1 VKQSKSKIII
11 EDYKNNFIYK
21 KNETNLDIQ
30 FNRVAF
36 IFFVFFIIYL
46 IYTIHLIHLGSRKS
60 KVDIKLDIIDKISVS
75 SDKLYRADIT
85 DINGNYLA
93 KTVKSI
99 DIGIKTSDVIDKKK
113 LLLSLNIIFPNKNF
127 NKIKKQLDTKKF
139 FWLEKKISEENYE
152 KIMKLGDKSI
162 KPEENVLRMYP
173 QKNLF
178 SHIIGQIDDDNSG
191 ISGLEKSF
199 NETLRKSKK
208 SIKLTVDKDIQFL
221 VRKELMKY
229 QEIFKSKGSAA
240 ILMNVNN
247 GNILS
252 LVSLPDFNPNE
263 RLNITDINFINRVT
277 KGTYELGSVFKP
289 FTFASALNE
298 DLIEPETE
306 FLNLPKSIRCD
317 KHRIG
322 EYNNKIPSDLSAEQI
337 LIRSGNIGSVRI
349 AQKIGPEKYKSFLE
363 KVGVLSQISFDI
375 EEVAPQKN
383 YNFGKCKLATASF
396 GHGIATTILQL
407 AKGYSVISNGGFDVK
422 PTLIYKKPKNNE
434 KRDRL
439 LNKGVS
445 EQVVTALRKI
455 VNTEEGT
462 AKFANVPN
470 YEIGGK
476 TGTADQPKDGS
487 YSEAKINT
495 FASIF
500 PTSNPQYVFVVMLDT
515 PQKSKDYYYKYR
527 HRKGGW
533 RGTLYNTAGWT
544 SVEVAG
550 KIIDKIGPILA
561 TKYIEIN

>member
-1 VKQSKSKIII
+1 MKKLSSKIII
-11 EDYKNNFIYK
+11 EDYKNNFTYK
-21 KNETNLDIQ
+21 KNESNLNIQ

-36 IFFVFFIIYL
+36 IFFVFFIVYL
-46 IYTIHLIHLGSRKS
+46 IYTIHLIHLGLRKT
-60 KVDIKLDIIDKISVS
+60 KIDKIDNIPFT

-99 DIGIKTSDVIDKKK
+99 DIGIKTSDVINKKK
-113 LLLSLNIIFPNKNF
+113 LLLSLNIIFPNKDF
-127 NKIKKQLDTKKF
+127 TKIKKQLDTKKF

-162 KPEENVLRMYP
+162 KPEEKVLRMYP

-178 SHIIGQIDDDNSG
+178 SHIIGQIDDDNNG

-199 NETLRKSKK
+199 NKVLIKSKK
-208 SIKLTVDKDIQFL
+208 DIKLTVDKNIQFL
-221 VRKELMKY
+221 IRKELIKY

-240 ILMNVNN
+240 ILMNINN
-247 GNILS
+247 GHILS
-252 LVSLPDFNPNE
+252 LISLPDFNPNE
-263 RLNITDINFINRVT
+263 RQNLTDVNFINRVT

-298 DLIEPETE
+298 NLIKPETE
-306 FLNLPKSIRCD
+306 FLDLPKSISCD

-322 EYNNKIPSDLSAEQI
+322 EYDNKIPTDLTAEQI

-349 AQKIGPEKYKSFLE
+349 GQKIGSNKHKSFLE
-363 KVGVLSQISFDI
+363 KIGVLSQINFDI
-375 EEVAPQKN
+375 DEVAPQKN
-383 YNFGKCKLATASF
+383 YNFGKCKLATVSF
-396 GHGIATTILQL
+396 GHGVATTVLQL
-407 AKGYSVISNGGFDVK
+407 AKGYAVISNGGYDVK
-422 PTLIYKKPKNNE
+422 PTLIDKNDKKSK
-434 KRDRL
+434 RL

-445 EQVVTALRKI
+445 EQVVTVLRKI

-462 AKFANVPN
+462 AKFANVAN

-500 PTSNPQYVFVVMLDT
+500 PTSNPQFVFIVMLDT
-515 PQKSKDYYYKYR
+515 PQKAKDYYYKYR

-533 RGTLYNTAGWT
+533 KGTLYNTAGWT

-550 KIIDKIGPILA
+550 KIMDKIGPILA
-561 TKYIEIN
+561 TKYLEIN

>member
-1 VKQSKSKIII
+1 MKKYRSKIII

-21 KNETNLDIQ
+21 KNETNLNIQ

-60 KVDIKLDIIDKISVS
+60 KIDKIENTPVTF
-75 SDKLYRADIT
+75 DKLYRADIM

-113 LLLSLNIIFPNKNF
+113 LLLSLKIIFPNKDF
-127 NKIKKQLDTKKF
+127 DQIEKKLNQKNYF
-139 FWLEKKISEENYE
+139 YLEKKITEENYE

-162 KPEENVLRMYP
+162 IPEEKVLRIYP

-178 SHIIGQIDDDNSG
+178 SHIIGQIDDDNNG

-199 NETLRKSKK
+199 NEILRKTKK
-208 SIKLTVDKDIQFL
+208 PIRLTVDKDVQFL
-221 VRKELMKY
+221 IRKELIKY

-240 ILMNVNN
+240 MLMNVNN

-263 RLNITDINFINRVT
+263 RQNITDINYINRIT
-277 KGTYELGSVFKP
+277 KGTYELGSVFKT

-298 DLIEPETE
+298 GLIEPETE
-306 FLNLPKSIRCD
+306 FLDLPKSIKCD

-322 EYNNKIPSDLSAEQI
+322 EYDNEIPSNLSAEQI

-349 AQKIGPEKYKSFLE
+349 GQKIGPDKHKSFL
-363 KVGVLSQISFDI
+363 KKIGVLNQINFDI

-396 GHGIATTILQL
+396 GHGVATTILQL
-407 AKGYSVISNGGFDVK
+407 AKGYSIISNGGFDVK
-422 PTLIYKKPKNNE
+422 PTLIDKRTQNNKKKN
-434 KRDRL
+434 RI

-445 EQVVTALRKI
+445 EQVVRVLRKI

-462 AKFANVPN
+462 AKFANVLN

-500 PTSNPQYVFVVMLDT
+500 PTSNPQYVFIVMLDT
-515 PQKSKDYYYKYR
+515 PQKAKDYYYKYR
-527 HRKGGW
+527 HQKGGW
-533 RGTLYNTAGWT
+533 KGTLYNTAGWT

-550 KIIDKIGPILA
+550 KIMDKIGPILA
-561 TKYIEIN
+561 TKYLEIN

>member
-1 VKQSKSKIII
+1 MKQTESKIII

-21 KNETNLDIQ
+21 KNETNLNIQ

-36 IFFVFFIIYL
+36 IFFIFFIIYL
-46 IYTIHLIHLGSRKS
+46 IYTIHLIHLGTRSS
-60 KVDIKLDIIDKISVS
+60 KVDKTENIPVVI
-75 SDKLYRADIT
+75 DKLYRADIL

-93 KTVKSI
+93 KTVRSI

-113 LLLSLNIIFPNKNF
+113 LLLSLKIIFPDKDFSKIEKKLNK
-127 NKIKKQLDTKKF
+127 KKYF
-139 FWLEKKISEENYE
+139 YLEKKISEENYE

-162 KPEENVLRMYP
+162 KPEEKVLRMYP

-178 SHIIGQIDDDNSG
+178 SHIIGQIDDDNNG

-199 NETLRKSKK
+199 NEILRKSKK
-208 SIKLTVDKDIQFL
+208 DIKLTVDKDVQFL
-221 VRKELMKY
+221 IRKELIKY

-240 ILMNVNN
+240 ILMNINN
-247 GNILS
+247 GHILS
-252 LVSLPDFNPNE
+252 LISLPDFNPNE
-263 RLNITDINFINRVT
+263 RQNLTDVNFINRVT

-298 DLIEPETE
+298 NLIKPETE
-306 FLNLPKSIRCD
+306 FLNLPRSISCD

-322 EYNNKIPSDLSAEQI
+322 EYDNKIPSDLTAEQI

-349 AQKIGPEKYKSFLE
+349 GQKIGSNKHKSFLE
-363 KVGVLSQISFDI
+363 KIGVLSQINFDI
-375 EEVAPQKN
+375 DEVAPQKN
-383 YNFGKCKLATASF
+383 YNFGKCKLATVSF
-396 GHGIATTILQL
+396 GHGVATTVLQL
-407 AKGYSVISNGGFDVK
+407 AKGYAVISNGGYDVK
-422 PTLIYKKPKNNE
+422 PTLIDKNDKKSK
-434 KRDRL
+434 RL

-445 EQVVTALRKI
+445 EQVVTVLRKI

-462 AKFANVPN
+462 AKFANVAN

-500 PTSNPQYVFVVMLDT
+500 PTSNPQFVFIVMLDT
-515 PQKSKDYYYKYR
+515 PQKAKDYYYKYR

-533 RGTLYNTAGWT
+533 KGTLYNTAGWT

-550 KIIDKIGPILA
+550 KIMDKIGPILA
-561 TKYIEIN
+561 TKYLEIN

>member
-1 VKQSKSKIII
+1 MTQLKSKIII
-11 EDYKNNFIYK
+11 KDYRNNFVYK
-21 KNETNLDIQ
+21 ENETNLNIQ

-36 IFFVFFIIYL
+36 IFFIFFIIYL
-46 IYTIHLIHLGSRKS
+46 IYAIHLIHLGTRKS
-60 KVDIKLDIIDKISVS
+60 KIEDINNVPVFNN
-75 SDKLYRADIT
+75 KLYRADIT

-113 LLLSLNIIFPNKNF
+113 LLLSLNIIFPNKDF
-127 NKIKKQLDTKKF
+127 VKIKKNLETKNF
-139 FWLEKKISEENYE
+139 FWLEKKISEEKYE

-162 KPEENVLRMYP
+162 KPEERVLRMYP

-178 SHIIGQIDDDNSG
+178 SHTIGQIDDDNNG

-199 NETLRKSKK
+199 NKILKKSKK
-208 SIKLTVDKDIQFL
+208 PIKLTVDKDIQFL
-221 VRKELMKY
+221 IRKELIKY

-247 GNILS
+247 GKILS
-252 LVSLPDFNPNE
+252 LVSIPDFNPNE
-263 RLNITDINFINRVT
+263 RQNITDVNFINRVT

-306 FLNLPKSIRCD
+306 FLDLPKSIKCD
-317 KHRIG
+317 KYRIG
-322 EYNNKIPSDLSAEQI
+322 EYDNEIPSDLTAEQI

-349 AQKIGPEKYKSFLE
+349 GQKIGPEKHKSFLE
-363 KVGVLSQISFDI
+363 KLGLLSQISFDI
-375 EEVAPQKN
+375 QEVAPQKN

-396 GHGIATTILQL
+396 GHGVATTILQL
-407 AKGYSVISNGGFDVK
+407 AKGYAIISNGGYDIK
-422 PTLIYKKPKNNE
+422 PTLIDENIKNN
-434 KRDRL
+434 KKGNRVI
-439 LNKGVS
+439 NKGVS
-445 EQVVTALRKI
+445 KKVVTALRKI
-455 VNTEEGT
+455 VNTAEGT

-533 RGTLYNTAGWT
+533 KGTLYNTAGWT

>member
-1 VKQSKSKIII
+1 MKQTRSKIII

-21 KNETNLDIQ
+21 KNETNLNIQ

-36 IFFVFFIIYL
+36 IFFIFFIIYL
-46 IYTIHLIHLGSRKS
+46 IYTIHLIHLGTRSS
-60 KVDIKLDIIDKISVS
+60 KVDKTENIPVVI
-75 SDKLYRADIT
+75 DKLYRADIL

-93 KTVKSI
+93 KTVRSI

-113 LLLSLNIIFPNKNF
+113 LLLSLKIIFPDKDFSKIEKKLNK
-127 NKIKKQLDTKKF
+127 KKYF
-139 FWLEKKISEENYE
+139 YLEKKISEENYE

-162 KPEENVLRMYP
+162 KPEEKVLRMYP

-178 SHIIGQIDDDNSG
+178 SHIIGQIDDDNNG

-199 NETLRKSKK
+199 NEILRKSKK
-208 SIKLTVDKDIQFL
+208 DIKLTVDKDVQFL
-221 VRKELMKY
+221 IRKELIKY

-240 ILMNVNN
+240 ILMNINN
-247 GNILS
+247 GHILS
-252 LVSLPDFNPNE
+252 LISLPDFNPNE
-263 RLNITDINFINRVT
+263 RQNLTDVNFINRVT

-298 DLIEPETE
+298 NLIKPETE
-306 FLNLPKSIRCD
+306 FLNLPKSISCD

-322 EYNNKIPSDLSAEQI
+322 EYDNEIPTDLTAEEI
-337 LIRSGNIGSVRI
+337 IIRSGNIGSVRI
-349 AQKIGPEKYKSFLE
+349 GQKIGSNKHKSFLE
-363 KVGVLSQISFDI
+363 KIGVLSQINFDI
-375 EEVAPQKN
+375 DEVAPQKN
-383 YNFGKCKLATASF
+383 YNFGKCKLATVSF
-396 GHGIATTILQL
+396 GHGVATTVLQL
-407 AKGYSVISNGGFDVK
+407 AKGYAVISNGGYDVK
-422 PTLIYKKPKNNE
+422 PTLIDKNDKKSK
-434 KRDRL
+434 RL

-445 EQVVTALRKI
+445 EQVVTVLRKI

-462 AKFANVPN
+462 AKFANVAN

-476 TGTADQPKDGS
+476 TGTADQPKDGF

-500 PTSNPQYVFVVMLDT
+500 PTSNPQFVFIVMLDT
-515 PQKSKDYYYKYR
+515 PQKAKDYYYKYR

-533 RGTLYNTAGWT
+533 KGTLYNTAGWT

-550 KIIDKIGPILA
+550 KIMDKIGPILA
-561 TKYIEIN
+561 TKYLEIN

>member
-1 VKQSKSKIII
+1 MKQTRSKIII

-21 KNETNLDIQ
+21 KNETNLNIQ

-36 IFFVFFIIYL
+36 IFFIFFIIYL
-46 IYTIHLIHLGSRKS
+46 IYTIHLIHLGTRSS
-60 KVDIKLDIIDKISVS
+60 KVDKTENIPVVI
-75 SDKLYRADIT
+75 DKLYRADIL

-93 KTVKSI
+93 KTVRSI

-113 LLLSLNIIFPNKNF
+113 LLLSLKIIFPDKDFSKIEKKLNK
-127 NKIKKQLDTKKF
+127 KKYF
-139 FWLEKKISEENYE
+139 YLEKKISEENYE

-162 KPEENVLRMYP
+162 KPEEKVLRMYP

-178 SHIIGQIDDDNSG
+178 SHIIGQIDDDNNG

-199 NETLRKSKK
+199 NEILRKSKK
-208 SIKLTVDKDIQFL
+208 DIKLTVDKDVQFL
-221 VRKELMKY
+221 IRKELIKY

-240 ILMNVNN
+240 ILMNINN
-247 GNILS
+247 GHILS
-252 LVSLPDFNPNE
+252 LISLPDFNPNE
-263 RLNITDINFINRVT
+263 RQNLTDVNFINRVT

-298 DLIEPETE
+298 NLIKPETE
-306 FLNLPKSIRCD
+306 FLDLPKSISCD

-322 EYNNKIPSDLSAEQI
+322 EYDNEIPTDLTAEEI
-337 LIRSGNIGSVRI
+337 IIRSGNIGSVRI
-349 AQKIGPEKYKSFLE
+349 GQKIGSNKHKSFLE
-363 KVGVLSQISFDI
+363 KIGVLSQINFDI
-375 EEVAPQKN
+375 DEVAPQKN
-383 YNFGKCKLATASF
+383 YNFGKCKLATVSF
-396 GHGIATTILQL
+396 GHGVATTVLQL
-407 AKGYSVISNGGFDVK
+407 AKGYAVISNGGYDVK
-422 PTLIYKKPKNNE
+422 PTLIDKNDKKSK
-434 KRDRL
+434 RL

-445 EQVVTALRKI
+445 EQVVTVLRKI

-462 AKFANVPN
+462 AKFANVAN

-476 TGTADQPKDGS
+476 TGTADQPKDGF

-500 PTSNPQYVFVVMLDT
+500 PTSNPQFVFIVMLDT
-515 PQKSKDYYYKYR
+515 PQKAKDYYYKYR

-533 RGTLYNTAGWT
+533 KGTLYNTAGWT

-550 KIIDKIGPILA
+550 KIMDKIGPILA
-561 TKYIEIN
+561 TKYLEIN

>member
-1 VKQSKSKIII
+1 MKQSRSKIII

-21 KNETNLDIQ
+21 KNETNLNIQ

-36 IFFVFFIIYL
+36 IFFIFFIIYI

-60 KVDIKLDIIDKISVS
+60 KIDDVNNVPIFN
-75 SDKLYRADIT
+75 DKLYRADIT

-113 LLLSLNIIFPNKNF
+113 LLLSLNIIFPNKDF
-127 NKIKKQLDTKKF
+127 NKIKKQIDTKKF

-162 KPEENVLRMYP
+162 KPEEKVLRMYP

-221 VRKELMKY
+221 VRKGLIKY

-263 RLNITDINFINRVT
+263 RQKITDINFINRVT

-396 GHGIATTILQL
+396 GHGVATTILQL

-422 PTLIYKKPKNNE
+422 PTLIDKKTKNNE
-434 KRDRL
+434 KRNRL

-445 EQVVTALRKI
+445 GQVVTALRKI

-515 PQKSKDYYYKYR
+515 PQKAKDYYYKYR
-527 HRKGGW
+527 HKKGGW
-533 RGTLYNTAGWT
+533 KGTLYNTAGWT

>member
-1 VKQSKSKIII
+1 MQKSRSKIII
-11 EDYKNNFIYK
+11 EDYKSNFNYK
-21 KNETNLDIQ
+21 KNETNLNIK

-36 IFFVFFIIYL
+36 IFFTFFIIYL

-60 KVDIKLDIIDKISVS
+60 KTEIVGNISV
-75 SDKLYRADIT
+75 DNNKLYRADIT

-93 KTVKSI
+93 KTVSSI
-99 DIGIKTSDVIDKKK
+99 DIAIKTSDIINKKK
-113 LLLSLNIIFPNKNF
+113 LLLSLNIIFPNKDF
-127 NKIKKQLDTKKF
+127 DEIEKKINQKKYF
-139 FWLEKKISEENYE
+139 YLEKKISEENYE
-152 KIMKLGDKSI
+152 KVMKLGDKSI
-162 KPEENVLRMYP
+162 KSEERVLRMYP

-178 SHIIGQIDDDNSG
+178 SHIIGQIDDDNNG

-208 SIKLTVDKDIQFL
+208 PIKLTVDKDLQFL
-221 VRKELMKY
+221 IRKELIKY
-229 QEIFKSKGSAA
+229 QDIFKSKGSAA

-252 LVSLPDFNPNE
+252 LISLPDFNPNE
-263 RLNITDINFINRVT
+263 RQNITDVNYINRVT
-277 KGTYELGSVFKP
+277 KGTYELGSVFKT
-289 FTFASALNE
+289 FTFASALND

-306 FLNLPKSIRCD
+306 FLDLPKSIRCD

-322 EYNNKIPSDLSAEQI
+322 EYDNEIPSNLTAEQI

-363 KVGVLSQISFDI
+363 KIGVLSQINFDI
-375 EEVAPQKN
+375 DEVAPQKN
-383 YNFGKCKLATASF
+383 YNFGKCKLATASY
-396 GHGIATTILQL
+396 GHGVATTILQL
-407 AKGYSVISNGGFDVK
+407 AKGYAVLSNGGVDIE
-422 PTLIYKKPKNNE
+422 PTLIKDSPKN
-434 KRDRL
+434 KKKTARL
-439 LNKGVS
+439 LKKGVS
-445 EQVVTALRKI
+445 EQIVSTLRKI

-476 TGTADQPKDGS
+476 TGTADQPKEGA

-500 PTSNPQYVFVVMLDT
+500 PTSNPQFVFVVMLDT
-515 PQKSKDYYYKYR
+515 PKKAKDYYYKYR
-527 HRKGGW
+527 HKKGGW
-533 RGTLYNTAGWT
+533 KGTLYNTAGWT

-561 TKYIEIN
+561 TKYLEIN

>member
-1 VKQSKSKIII
+1 MEKLRSKIII
-11 EDYKNNFIYK
+11 EDYKNNFDYK
-21 KNETNLDIQ
+21 KDNTNLNIQ

-36 IFFVFFIIYL
+36 VFFFFFIIYL
-46 IYTIHLIHLGSRKS
+46 IYAIHLIHLGSRKP
-60 KVDIKLDIIDKISVS
+60 KVEITDSLPAFVN
-75 SDKLYRADIT
+75 KLYRADIT

-113 LLLSLNIIFPNKNF
+113 LLLSLNIIFPNKDF
-127 NKIKKQLDTKKF
+127 DKIKKQLETKKF

-162 KPEENVLRMYP
+162 KPEERVLRMYP

-178 SHIIGQIDDDNSG
+178 SHIIGQIDDDNNG

-199 NETLRKSKK
+199 NDILRKSKRLM
-208 SIKLTVDKDIQFL
+208 KLTVDKDVQFL
-221 VRKELMKY
+221 IRKELIKY

-252 LVSLPDFNPNE
+252 LISLPDFNPNE
-263 RLNITDINFINRVT
+263 RQNIIDVNFINRVT

-298 DLIEPETE
+298 DLIKPETE
-306 FLNLPKSIRCD
+306 FLDLPKSIRCD
-317 KHRIG
+317 RHRIG
-322 EYNNKIPSDLSAEQI
+322 EYDNKIPSDLTAEQI

-349 AQKIGPEKYKSFLE
+349 AQIIGSEKHKSFLE
-363 KVGVLSQISFDI
+363 KIGVLSSIDFDI
-375 EEVAPQKN
+375 GEVAPQKD

-396 GHGIATTILQL
+396 GHGVATTILQL
-407 AKGYSVISNGGFDVK
+407 AKGYAVISNGGYDIK
-422 PTLIYKKPKNNE
+422 PTLIDKNTKNNE
-434 KRDRL
+434 KGIRL
-439 LNKGVS
+439 INKGVS
-445 EQVVTALRKI
+445 EQVVAALRKI
-455 VNTEEGT
+455 VNTVEGT
-462 AKFANVPN
+462 AKFADVPN
-470 YEIGGK
+470 YEVGGK
-476 TGTADQPKDGS
+476 TGTADQPKEGS

-500 PTSNPQYVFVVMLDT
+500 PTSNPQYVFIVMLDT
-515 PQKSKDYYYKYR
+515 PQKAKDYYYKYR
-527 HRKGGW
+527 HQKGGW
-533 RGTLYNTAGWT
+533 KGTLNNTAGWT

-550 KIIDKIGPILA
+550 KIMEKIGPILA
-561 TKYIEIN
+561 TKYLEIN

>member
-1 VKQSKSKIII
+1 MEKSRSKITI
-11 EDYKNNFIYK
+11 EDYKNNFFYK
-21 KNETNLDIQ
+21 KNDTNLNIQ

-36 IFFVFFIIYL
+36 IFFIFFIIYL

-60 KVDIKLDIIDKISVS
+60 KLEKIDSIPVNNN
-75 SDKLYRADIT
+75 KLYRADIT
-85 DINGNYLA
+85 DINSNYLA

-99 DIGIKTSDVIDKKK
+99 DIGIKSSDVIDKKK
-113 LLLSLNIIFPNKNF
+113 LLLSLNIIFPKKDF
-127 NKIKKQLDTKKF
+127 VKIKKQLDTKKF

-162 KPEENVLRMYP
+162 KPEEKVLRIYP

-208 SIKLTVDKDIQFL
+208 TLKLTVDKDIQFL
-221 VRKELMKY
+221 IRKELIKY
-229 QEIFKSKGSAA
+229 QEIFRSKGSAA
-240 ILMNVNN
+240 ILMNIHS
-247 GNILS
+247 GSILS
-252 LVSLPDFNPNE
+252 LISLPDFNPNK
-263 RLNITDINFINRVT
+263 RQNITDVNFINRVT

-306 FLNLPKSIRCD
+306 FLDLPKSIKCD

-322 EYNNKIPSDLSAEQI
+322 EYDNKIPSDLTAEQI

-349 AQKIGPEKYKSFLE
+349 GQKIGPEKHKSFLE

-375 EEVAPQKN
+375 DEVAPQKN

-396 GHGIATTILQL
+396 GHGVATTILQL
-407 AKGYSVISNGGFDVK
+407 AKGYAVISNGGYNIK
-422 PTLIYKKPKNNE
+422 PTLIDKNINNE
-434 KRDRL
+434 KGNRI

-445 EQVVTALRKI
+445 KQVVTALRKI

-515 PQKSKDYYYKYR
+515 PQKAADYYYKYR

-533 RGTLYNTAGWT
+533 KGTLYNTAGWT